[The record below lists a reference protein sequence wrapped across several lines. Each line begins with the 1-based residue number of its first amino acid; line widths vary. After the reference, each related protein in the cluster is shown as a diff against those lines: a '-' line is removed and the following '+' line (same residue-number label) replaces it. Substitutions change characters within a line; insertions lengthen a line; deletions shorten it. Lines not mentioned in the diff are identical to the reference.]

1 MAKSSIKVRAKVKK
15 GEAKVKCLISHPME
29 TGLRKDKK
37 TKKLIPAQF
46 IQEVVCEHDGKTV
59 MNAQWNSTISKNPFL
74 SFVFTG
80 AKSGD
85 TIKISWVDNTGKSDT
100 TEAKMK

>member
-1 MAKSSIKVRAKVKK
+1 MAKSSIKIRAKVKK

-37 TKKLIPAQF
+37 SGKLIPAHF

-59 MNAQWNSTISKNPFL
+59 MNAQWSGTISKNPFL
-74 SFVFTG
+74 SFEFTG
-80 AKSGD
+80 AKAGD
-85 TIKISWVDNTGKSDT
+85 MIKVSWVDNTGKSDS

>member
-15 GEAKVKCLISHPME
+15 GVAKIKCLISHPME

-37 TKKLIPAQF
+37 TKKLIPAKF
-46 IQEVVCEHDGKTV
+46 IQEVVCEHGGEVV
-59 MNAQWNSTISKNPFL
+59 MNALWNGTISKNPFL
-74 SFVFTG
+74 SFEFSG

-85 TIKISWVDNTGKSDT
+85 KINISWVDNVGNSDSL
-100 TEAKMK
+100 EARIK

>member
-1 MAKSSIKVRAKVKK
+1 MAKSSIKVRAKVKN

-37 TKKLIPAQF
+37 TKKLIPAHF

-59 MNAQWNSTISKNPFL
+59 MNAQWNGTISKNPFL
-74 SFVFTG
+74 SFIFTG

-85 TIKISWVDNTGKSDT
+85 TIKISWVDNTGKSDS
-100 TEAKMK
+100 TEAPIK

>member
-1 MAKSSIKVRAKVKK
+1 MAKSSIKIRAKVKK

-37 TKKLIPAQF
+37 SGKLIPAHF

-59 MNAQWNSTISKNPFL
+59 INAQWSGTISKNPFL
-74 SFVFTG
+74 SFAFTG
-80 AKSGD
+80 AKAGD
-85 TIKISWVDNTGKSDT
+85 MIKVSWVDNTGKSDT

>member
-29 TGLRKDKK
+29 TGLRKNKK
-37 TKKLIPAQF
+37 TGKLIPANF

-59 MNAQWNSTISKNPFL
+59 MNAQWSGTICTK
-74 SFVFTG
+74 
-80 AKSGD
+80 
-85 TIKISWVDNTGKSDT
+85 TIGHLYVYTV
-100 TEAKMK
+100 

>member
-1 MAKSSIKVRAKVKK
+1 MAKSSIKVRAKVK
-15 GEAKVKCLISHPME
+15 GDEAKIKCLISHPME

-37 TKKLIPAQF
+37 TKELIPAKF
-46 IQEVVCEHDGKTV
+46 IQEVVCEHDGNTV
-59 MNAQWNSTISKNPFL
+59 MTAQWNGTISKNPFM
-74 SFVFTG
+74 SFSFTG

-85 TIKISWVDNTGKSDT
+85 KIKINWVDNTGKSDS

>member
-1 MAKSSIKVRAKVKK
+1 MAKSSIKIRAKVKN

-37 TKKLIPAQF
+37 TKKLIPAHF
-46 IQEVVCEHDGKTV
+46 IQEVVCEHDGKTL
-59 MNAQWNSTISKNPFL
+59 MNAQWNGTISKNPFL
-74 SFVFTG
+74 SFIFTG

-85 TIKISWVDNTGKSDT
+85 TIKISWVDNTGKSDA

>member
-1 MAKSSIKVRAKVKK
+1 MAKSSIKIRAKVKE

-37 TKKLIPAQF
+37 SGKLIPAQF
-46 IQEVVCEHDGKTV
+46 IQEVVCEHDGATV
-59 MNAQWNSTISKNPFL
+59 MNAQWNGTISKNPFL
-74 SFVFTG
+74 SFAFTG

-85 TIKISWVDNTGKSDT
+85 MIKISWVDNTGKSDS

>member
-15 GEAKVKCLISHPME
+15 GEAKIKCLISHPME

-37 TKKLIPAQF
+37 SGKLIPAHF
-46 IQEVVCEHDGKTV
+46 IQEVVCEHGGVTV
-59 MNAQWNSTISKNPFL
+59 MTAQWSGTISKNPFL
-74 SFVFTG
+74 SFAFTG
-80 AKSGD
+80 ANPGD
-85 TIKISWVDNTGKSDT
+85 MIKISWVDNTGKNDS

>member
-1 MAKSSIKVRAKVKK
+1 MSTSSIKVRAKVAK
-15 GEAKVKCLISHPME
+15 GEATVKCLISHPME

-37 TKKLIPAQF
+37 TKALIPAEF
-46 IQEVVCEHDGKTV
+46 IQEVVCEHNGKTV

-74 SFVFTG
+74 SFAFTG

-85 TIKISWVDNTGKSDT
+85 MIKVSWVDNTGKSDT
-100 TEAKMK
+100 TEEKMK

>member
-37 TKKLIPAQF
+37 SGKLIPAHF

-59 MNAQWNSTISKNPFL
+59 MNAQWSGTISKNPFL
-74 SFVFTG
+74 SFEFTG

-85 TIKISWVDNTGKSDT
+85 AIKVSWVDNTGKSDS